1 LTNAVK
7 PARREA
13 ENCHVVVAAGR
24 LALTI
29 RVASVGECMVELSQR
44 DPGTFTLGF
53 GGDTLN
59 TAVYLARA
67 AAPGVAVDYVT
78 ALGDDPYSQSMLEVW
93 GGEGVGTAQV
103 ARLPGMLP
111 GLYLIRVDEAGER
124 RFFYY
129 RSAAAAR
136 ELFQDERTE
145 AQLAALAGYD
155 LVYFS
160 LITLSILADP
170 ARDKFLDALQAVRR
184 VGGRVAFD
192 TNYRP
197 AGWPDRAAAQAVV
210 TRFMAETDIALP
222 TADDEAKLFGD
233 PDIEACLDRY
243 RGLGVAELALKLGPE
258 GCCVVHDGER
268 RVVPVPER
276 VQPVDTTAAGD
287 SFNAGY
293 LALRLAGRSPAEA
306 ALAGHRMAGAVVRH
320 RGAIIPREATPVL
333 FAKPA

>member
-1 LTNAVK
+1 MA
-7 PARREA
+7 PGRDSARRL
-13 ENCHVVVAAGR
+13 G
-24 LALTI
+24 LAI
-29 RVASVGECMVELSQR
+29 RVASIGECMIELGQR
-44 DPGTFTLGF
+44 DSGALAMGF

-78 ALGDDPYSQSMLEVW
+78 ALGDDPYSDEMLEGW
-93 GGEGVGTAQV
+93 QAEGVGTDKV
-103 ARLPGMLP
+103 ARLEGKLP
-111 GLYLIRVDEAGER
+111 GLYLIRVDESGER

-136 ELFQDERTE
+136 ELFRDGRTE

-160 LITLSILADP
+160 LITLSILAEP
-170 ARDKFLDALQAVRR
+170 AREKFLAALRAARR
-184 VGGRVAFD
+184 RGGRVAFD

-197 AGWPDRAAAQAVV
+197 AGWPDPAAARDAV
-210 TRFMAETDIALP
+210 TSFMRETDIALP
-222 TADDEAKLFGD
+222 TADDEARLFGD
-233 PDIEACLDRY
+233 ADIEACIARY

-258 GCCVVHDGER
+258 GCCIVAGGER
-268 RVVPVPER
+268 RLVPVPER

-293 LALRLAGRSPAEA
+293 LALRLAGKPPEEA

-320 RGAIIPREATPVL
+320 RGAIIPREATPKL
-333 FAKPA
+333 F